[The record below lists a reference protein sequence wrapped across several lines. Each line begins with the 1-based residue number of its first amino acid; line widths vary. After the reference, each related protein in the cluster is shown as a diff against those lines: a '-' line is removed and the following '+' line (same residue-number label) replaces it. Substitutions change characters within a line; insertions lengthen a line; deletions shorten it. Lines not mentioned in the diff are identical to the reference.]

1 MARPR
6 EFDEAD
12 VVGRAR
18 DAFWEHGV
26 SATSISQLSDSTG
39 LSVGSIYKA
48 FNSKAELCELTL
60 DDYLDHALTR
70 VGELLDGAPTPLAGI
85 EAWLAE
91 LASMA
96 ANDSPTRGCYAVM
109 CAIELA
115 EADPNIKARL
125 NRYDRRLRG
134 RVADALRSA
143 KGTGHISADPD
154 VGARLLCT
162 TASGLAV
169 EARKGISLTDAEETL
184 ALVLDGLR

>member
-26 SATSISQLSDSTG
+26 SATSISQLSDATG

-48 FNSKAELCELTL
+48 FTSKGELCALTL
-60 DDYLDHALTR
+60 DDYLDQGLTR

-85 EAWLAE
+85 EAWLGEIA
-91 LASMA
+91 LMA
-96 ANDSPTRGCYAVM
+96 ANDSPTRGCYGVM
-109 CAIELA
+109 CATELA

-125 NRYDRRLRG
+125 NRHDLRLRG

-143 KGTGHISADPD
+143 RVGGDIAADPD
-154 VGARLLCT
+154 AGARLLCT
-162 TASGLAV
+162 TINGLQV
-169 EARKGISLTDAEETL
+169 EARKGISLTDAEQTL
-184 ALVLDGLR
+184 TLVLDGLR